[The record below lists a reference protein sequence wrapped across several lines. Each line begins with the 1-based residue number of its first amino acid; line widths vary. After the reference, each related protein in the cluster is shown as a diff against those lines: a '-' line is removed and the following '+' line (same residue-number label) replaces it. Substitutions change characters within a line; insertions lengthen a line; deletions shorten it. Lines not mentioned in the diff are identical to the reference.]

1 MQVYTN
7 SNKGV
12 DITPGKMYDF
22 EPIRA
27 HEEPPTIGYIKD
39 DEGYQIVIR
48 LDGWCAHLGRDKWE
62 LVP

>member
-12 DITPGKMYDF
+12 DITPGKIYDF

-27 HEEPPTIGYIKD
+27 HEEPPAIGYIKD
-39 DEGYQIVIR
+39 DKGFRIVIR
-48 LDGWCAHLGRDKWE
+48 TDEGCAHLEGDKWE